1 MINRIVN
8 FFFALFLSFFIF
20 SPAALAVEE
29 ECDCWCGKEGAG
41 AVTLGDQPTR
51 LECEQ
56 SCEDSGQDYLICT
69 NERNAKPPADVRCWS
84 AEECAD
90 YPDATWGGA
99 GGYNDPQPAYCVAS
113 PIKEHL
119 CYPEPATVPLAVFMG
134 PPGEQI
140 EDVTDLADYI
150 NSLYR
155 WMLYSSI
162 IIVTVMIMVG
172 GVQYVLGQPDKGKER
187 IRDAVIGLVIL
198 YSAYLILATVNPEI
212 VKLQIPRYPLVKQI
226 FWIDDDVNCGKLYDL
241 GYKVKTVHNGSEMI
255 WDPSLS
261 NTPGSQINPGSC
273 GQKGEILENIDG
285 TSTTTE
291 ECWWTH
297 CGRNSDD
304 TCMFSDPSKKPQCT
318 SCYEVGYDPGNAITT
333 QLTASPTVCD
343 AFNAAYDNPAKG
355 RSGTHKFCYFTNDAS
370 FHPEVIGEHVDVK
383 QRGLCA
389 ELTINCAAIDSCTDY
404 DNLRMKNRF
413 AINDPKLDS
422 VHGPNGA
429 FDDSIWGYICEED
442 FCTVDPNYT
451 VEYTQADGSKTEVEE
466 SEECTAFVSQTL
478 LFAGGITLAEGW
490 NCRNTGYP
498 AGDCRDAVG
507 TDLGG
512 CGDGD
517 GQTKLLP
524 HETQYGMISS
534 TVVYKCSTL

>member
-1 MINRIVN
+1 MRLRVFSFFL
-8 FFFALFLSFFIF
+8 FFFLAFFIL

-29 ECDCWCGKEGAG
+29 ECDCWCGKEGVG

-56 SCEDSGQDYLICT
+56 ACEDDGKDYLICT
-69 NERNAKPPADVRCWS
+69 NERNAKPPADTRCWT

-162 IIVTVMIMVG
+162 IIVTVIVAVG
-172 GVQYVLGQPDKGKER
+172 GVQYMIGQPDQGKER
-187 IRDAVIGLVIL
+187 IRNALIGLVIL

-212 VKLQIPRYPLVKQI
+212 VKLQIPRYPLIKQI
-226 FWIDDDVNCGKLYDL
+226 FWIDDDINCGKLYDL
-241 GYKVKTVHNGSEMI
+241 GYYIYAPDSDTLFDPTLAG
-255 WDPSLS
+255 PSLGGVIS
-261 NTPGSQINPGSC
+261 GSTINPGSC
-273 GQKGEILENIDG
+273 GQKGEVRENIDG
-285 TSTTTE
+285 TTSTTE

-297 CGRNSDD
+297 CGRSSDD
-304 TCMFSDPSKKPQCT
+304 TCMFSDPSEPPQCT
-318 SCYEVGYDPGNAITT
+318 SCQEVGYEPGNAITT

-343 AFNAAYDNPAKG
+343 AFNAAYDNDPKG
-355 RSGTHKFCYFTNDAS
+355 RSGNHKFCFFTNDAS
-370 FHPEVIGEHVDVK
+370 FHPSEIGEHVDII

-389 ELTINCAAIDSCTDY
+389 ELTINCVGMRSCTDY
-404 DNLRMKNRF
+404 DNVRLKNRF
-413 AINDPKLDS
+413 AFNDPKLDNI
-422 VHGPNGA
+422 HGPDGA
-429 FDDSIWGYICEED
+429 FDDSIWSYICEED
-442 FCTVDPNYT
+442 VCTVDPNYEIEVPLPDGTT
-451 VEYTQADGSKTEVEE
+451 VKQTE
-466 SEECTAFVSQTL
+466 SENCVAFVNESL
-478 LFAGGITLAEGW
+478 LFAGGADLAQGW
-490 NCRNTGYP
+490 HCRNTGY
-498 AGDCRDAVG
+498 ATGDCRDAEG
-507 TDLGG
+507 NTLFCTDSPG
-512 CGDGD
+512 
-517 GQTKLLP
+517 
-524 HETQYGMISS
+524 Y
-534 TVVYKCSTL
+534 